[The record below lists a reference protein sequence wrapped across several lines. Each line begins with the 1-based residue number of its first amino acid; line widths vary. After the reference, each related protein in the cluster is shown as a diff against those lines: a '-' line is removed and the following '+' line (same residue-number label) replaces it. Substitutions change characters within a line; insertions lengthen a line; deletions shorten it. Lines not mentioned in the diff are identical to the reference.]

1 MASQGDDECCPQQLW
16 LPITPFVHLLLFE
29 RSLELPRRTSPH
41 AEGRKLFKDVANK
54 KSMSLNYKIDSNLTW
69 CHSRPA
75 KTPTRIRPKVICSQM
90 DTRDVRVGCYDRWK
104 KEVGLR
110 GIDRGVAAAV
120 VHQDRPVAI
129 GDPDV
134 VILASWLPLHSK
146 VGELKPQHFPAFNLD
161 CLSLLQVVWVVAGWI
176 VWRGDF
182 TLRLQ
187 S

>member
-1 MASQGDDECCPQQLW
+1 MP
-16 LPITPFVHLLLFE
+16 
-29 RSLELPRRTSPH
+29 
-41 AEGRKLFKDVANK
+41 
-54 KSMSLNYKIDSNLTW
+54 LNYKIDSNLTW

-75 KTPTRIRPKVICSQM
+75 KTPTRIRPKVICSKV
-90 DTRDVRVGCYDRWK
+90 DTRDIGVGRYDRWK

-120 VHQDRPVAI
+120 VHQDQTVAI

-134 VILASWLPLHSK
+134 VVLASWLPFNSK
-146 VGELKPQHFPAFNLD
+146 EGELEPQHFPVFNLD

-176 VWRGDF
+176 VWRRDF
-182 TLRLQ
+182 TLGFP

>member
-1 MASQGDDECCPQQLW
+1 
-16 LPITPFVHLLLFE
+16 
-29 RSLELPRRTSPH
+29 
-41 AEGRKLFKDVANK
+41 
-54 KSMSLNYKIDSNLTW
+54 
-69 CHSRPA
+69 
-75 KTPTRIRPKVICSQM
+75 M
-90 DTRDVRVGCYDRWK
+90 DTRDVRVGRYDRWK

-134 VILASWLPLHSK
+134 VVLASWLPLHSK

-161 CLSLLQVVWVVAGWI
+161 RLSFLQVVWVVARWI

-182 TLRLQ
+182 TLGFP

>member
-1 MASQGDDECCPQQLW
+1 
-16 LPITPFVHLLLFE
+16 
-29 RSLELPRRTSPH
+29 
-41 AEGRKLFKDVANK
+41 
-54 KSMSLNYKIDSNLTW
+54 
-69 CHSRPA
+69 
-75 KTPTRIRPKVICSQM
+75 M

-161 CLSLLQVVWVVAGWI
+161 RLSLLQVVWVVAGWI

-182 TLRLQ
+182 TLGFP

>member
-1 MASQGDDECCPQQLW
+1 MP
-16 LPITPFVHLLLFE
+16 
-29 RSLELPRRTSPH
+29 
-41 AEGRKLFKDVANK
+41 
-54 KSMSLNYKIDSNLTW
+54 LNYKIDSNLTW
-69 CHSRPA
+69 CHGRPA
-75 KTPTRIRPKVICSQM
+75 KTPTRIRPKVICPKV
-90 DTRDVRVGCYDRWK
+90 DTRDIRVGSYDRWK

-120 VHQDRPVAI
+120 VHQDQPIAI
-129 GDPDV
+129 GDPHI

-182 TLRLQ
+182 TLGFP

>member
-1 MASQGDDECCPQQLW
+1 MP
-16 LPITPFVHLLLFE
+16 
-29 RSLELPRRTSPH
+29 
-41 AEGRKLFKDVANK
+41 
-54 KSMSLNYKIDSNLTW
+54 LNYKIDSNLTW
-69 CHSRPA
+69 CHGRPA
-75 KTPTRIRPKVICSQM
+75 QTPTRIRPKVICSQV
-90 DTRDVRVGCYDRWK
+90 DTRDVRVGSYDRWQ

-120 VHQDRPVAI
+120 VHQDRPIAI

-161 CLSLLQVVWVVAGWI
+161 CLSFLQVVWVVAGWI
-176 VWRGDF
+176 VWRRNF
-182 TLRLQ
+182 TLGFQ